1 MTHSVHQHWD
11 PLKVCAVGRSFPPE
25 FYSKIGN
32 SKVRSVME
40 RIAIETEE
48 DYQKLINILEKFNV
62 KVDKIATLNFKG
74 KLKNTTVKSNGRVLR
89 TSGFR
94 SSWKKAIITLA
105 EGFTIDIL
113 NSDVN

>member
-48 DYQKLINILEKFNV
+48 DYQKLINIL
-62 KVDKIATLNFKG
+62 
-74 KLKNTTVKSNGRVLR
+74 
-89 TSGFR
+89 
-94 SSWKKAIITLA
+94 
-105 EGFTIDIL
+105 
-113 NSDVN
+113 